1 MYYVYD
7 YYEGKQLVGKFD
19 GWLEM
24 KEFMK
29 EYRLDTDGE
38 CELEVEFREN
48 PNSTPRTIRKL

>member
-19 GWLEM
+19 SWLEM

-38 CELEVEFREN
+38 CELEVEFRE
-48 PNSTPRTIRKL
+48 KDE